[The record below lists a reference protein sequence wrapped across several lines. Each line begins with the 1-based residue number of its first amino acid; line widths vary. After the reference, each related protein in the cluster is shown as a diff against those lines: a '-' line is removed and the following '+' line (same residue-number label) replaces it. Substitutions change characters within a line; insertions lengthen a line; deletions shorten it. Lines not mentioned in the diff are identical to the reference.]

1 MLWLTERK
9 RHNGGTVMTQLRC
22 DEISPM
28 SITSPT
34 RISWAYAWG
43 GLVLEEG
50 GTTAPEMEEKNRG
63 ATLTKK
69 EIRTGGETADNR

>member
-1 MLWLTERK
+1 
-9 RHNGGTVMTQLRC
+9 
-22 DEISPM
+22 
-28 SITSPT
+28 
-34 RISWAYAWG
+34 
-43 GLVLEEG
+43 VLEEG